1 MQTTLYTPAG
11 QPAQANPIV
20 LEAIAEL
27 NAAAAALTRAAYGLA
42 FLNDGDATDASPL
55 GDMVSDLARSVTDA
69 VGGPMVDAIEL
80 ADMVEGFR
88 DDVARS
94 ELQAMQDRAG
104 GALRLGRP
112 AQEVP

>member
-1 MQTTLYTPAG
+1 MQTSLYTPAG

-20 LEAIAEL
+20 VEAIADL

-42 FLNDGDATDASPL
+42 FLNDGTATAAAPL
-55 GDMVSDLARSVTDA
+55 GDMVRNLARSATTA
-69 VGGPMVDAIEL
+69 AGGPMADAIEL

-88 DDVARS
+88 DEVAHH
-94 ELQAMQDRAG
+94 ELQAMQQRAG

-112 AQEVP
+112 AREVQ